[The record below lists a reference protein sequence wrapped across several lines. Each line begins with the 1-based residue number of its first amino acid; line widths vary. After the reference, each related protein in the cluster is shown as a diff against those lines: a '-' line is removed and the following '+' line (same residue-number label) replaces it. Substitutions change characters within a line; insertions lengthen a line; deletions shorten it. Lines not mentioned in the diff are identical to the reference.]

1 MVQKRCL
8 GTPVV
13 LSSVGSDDGL
23 TALVSVLEPP
33 ALFLGDSH
41 VLIS

>member
-1 MVQKRCL
+1 MLQKRCL
-8 GTPVV
+8 DTPVV

-23 TALVSVLEPP
+23 TALESILEPP
-33 ALFLGDSH
+33 ALFLGDPK